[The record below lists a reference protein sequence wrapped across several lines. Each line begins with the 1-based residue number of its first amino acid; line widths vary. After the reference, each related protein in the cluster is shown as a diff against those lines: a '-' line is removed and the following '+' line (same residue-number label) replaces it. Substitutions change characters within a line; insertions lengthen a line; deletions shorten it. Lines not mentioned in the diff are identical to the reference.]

1 MQLNIIEIDNIYK
14 DDNNG
19 RLEFNMGK
27 HGDTATIHIT
37 NVRVEEVS

>member
-1 MQLNIIEIDNIYK
+1 MTAK

-27 HGDTATIHIT
+27 RGSIAQIGIR
-37 NVRVEEVS
+37 NVRVEVIE